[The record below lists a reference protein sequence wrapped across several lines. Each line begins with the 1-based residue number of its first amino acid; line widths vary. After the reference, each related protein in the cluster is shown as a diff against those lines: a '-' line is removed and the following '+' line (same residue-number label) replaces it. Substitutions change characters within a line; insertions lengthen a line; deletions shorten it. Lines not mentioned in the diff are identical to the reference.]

1 MDTKVERIDTRRRN
15 IYKEKKWIQREEIDT
30 IGE

>member
-1 MDTKVERIDTRRRN
+1 MDTKVERIDTRRIN
-15 IYKEKKWIQREEIDT
+15 IYKEKKWIQREGIDT